1 MYLNFWSAGCG
12 GCLAEMDTLEAL
24 SKKWG
29 DKVVVVAVNTDPET
43 VRINDLLAKHQI
55 TYPVV
60 RDQLN
65 ITQERYQVIGTPTS
79 VLIDSEGRV
88 LELHQGMRKQ
98 RYPMAFI
105 WNDESLAILRE
116 NAGILTTEQIA
127 QLLHTNITAV
137 RNMAYRLKLSLRVT
151 AYNHRR
157 IAQVQALYA
166 SETLSLKEIAAKTG
180 LTASTV
186 QYIVYVKSKNK
197 PYATTE
203 YVSFET
209 ENAVHYRVQKE
220 FVDTERS
227 LLDNISDNTRFRELY
242 LTDGTFYCARNI
254 KYEVF
259 ISE

>member
-1 MYLNFWSAGCG
+1 M
-12 GCLAEMDTLEAL
+12 
-24 SKKWG
+24 
-29 DKVVVVAVNTDPET
+29 
-43 VRINDLLAKHQI
+43 
-55 TYPVV
+55 
-60 RDQLN
+60 
-65 ITQERYQVIGTPTS
+65 
-79 VLIDSEGRV
+79 
-88 LELHQGMRKQ
+88 
-98 RYPMAFI
+98 
-105 WNDESLAILRE
+105 
-116 NAGILTTEQIA
+116 
-127 QLLHTNITAV
+127 
-137 RNMAYRLKLSLRVT
+137 
-151 AYNHRR
+151 
-157 IAQVQALYA
+157 
-166 SETLSLKEIAAKTG
+166 
-180 LTASTV
+180 